1 MHFFF
6 CSPFVTNSLMRCLL
20 TAIRS
25 DRHFHR
31 NYEILTNR
39 KNLFTVIVN
48 SMSLRRQMSC

>member
-6 CSPFVTNSLMRCLL
+6 FSPFVTNSLMRCLV

-39 KNLFTVIVN
+39 KNSLTVTVN
-48 SMSLRRQMSC
+48 PMSLR